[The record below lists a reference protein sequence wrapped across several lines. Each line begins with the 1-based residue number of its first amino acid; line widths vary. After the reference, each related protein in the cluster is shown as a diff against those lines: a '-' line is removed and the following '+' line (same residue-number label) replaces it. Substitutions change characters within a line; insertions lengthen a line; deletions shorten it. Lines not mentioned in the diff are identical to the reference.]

1 MKETVRSVWKFFVEE
16 AELGL
21 DTPMDVYY
29 FGSTKD
35 VADSLS
41 ELVVKGVKRGTTS
54 AVWEYEHY
62 CEDFPKQNE
71 YSIITDFEGEPKCII
86 RTTNVLRL
94 NFNEV
99 DERLALI
106 EGEGDKSLE
115 YWRRVHKD
123 IFTKILPSIG
133 KEFNDSMPI
142 VFEEFETVYVCQ

>member
-1 MKETVRSVWKFFVEE
+1 MKETVKQVWELFVKE

-41 ELVVKGVKRGTTS
+41 ELVIQGVKRGTTS

-62 CEDFPKQNE
+62 DEKFPKSNE
-71 YSIITDFEGEPKCII
+71 YSIITDFEGNPKCVI
-86 RTTNVLRL
+86 RTTDVLRL
-94 NFNEV
+94 NFDEV
-99 DERLALI
+99 DETLAYI

-115 YWRRVHKD
+115 YWRDVHKD
-123 IFTKILPSIG
+123 IFSRILPSIG
-133 KEFNDSMPI
+133 KEFTEKMPVI
-142 VFEEFETVYVCQ
+142 FEIFETVYVVN

>member
-1 MKETVRSVWKFFVEE
+1 MKETVKQVWELFVKE

-41 ELVVKGVKRGTTS
+41 ELVIQGVKRGTTS

-62 CEDFPKQNE
+62 DEEIPKSNE
-71 YSIITDFEGEPKCII
+71 YSIITDFEGNPKCVI
-86 RTTNVLRL
+86 RTTDVLRL
-94 NFNEV
+94 NFDEV
-99 DERLALI
+99 DETLAYI

-115 YWRRVHKD
+115 YWRDVHKD
-123 IFTKILPSIG
+123 IFSRILPSIG
-133 KEFNDSMPI
+133 KEFTEKMPVI
-142 VFEEFETVYVCQ
+142 FEIFETVYVVN